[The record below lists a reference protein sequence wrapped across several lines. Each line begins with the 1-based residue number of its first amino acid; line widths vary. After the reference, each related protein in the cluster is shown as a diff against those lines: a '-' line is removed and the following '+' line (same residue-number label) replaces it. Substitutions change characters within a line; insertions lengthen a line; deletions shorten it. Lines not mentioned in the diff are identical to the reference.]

1 MVCGIVT
8 NFTQWIFIR
17 SKDEEI
23 LVDENNVIGFE
34 SNGVATEAELLK
46 VVGKLYSLLQ

>member
-1 MVCGIVT
+1 VT
-8 NFTQWIFIR
+8 NFDKWIFIR

-23 LVDENNVIGFE
+23 LVDENNFIGFE
-34 SNGVATEAELLK
+34 SNGVPTQVELLK